1 MTNPISHRSP
11 AVPVGDSVAP
21 SFRAD
26 TATGRIRILLIDDHS
41 LFRESLVRLLE
52 REAGLEVVAH
62 CATVAEAW
70 QALATVAVDVVLL
83 DYYQGDEV
91 GTDLLARLDAGA
103 NRARVMMVT
112 AGMRPSATLRALDAG
127 VSGVVL
133 KHSDPRQLI
142 EAIRAV
148 AAGQTWWDTEFLRS
162 ILASSAELAR
172 PPARAN
178 FLTERQRRVLRSILD
193 GLTNKEIATRLG
205 VSEASAKAT
214 IQELFSKA
222 GVRTRSQLVRI
233 AVERYSAD
241 WLHE

>member
-1 MTNPISHRSP
+1 MS
-11 AVPVGDSVAP
+11 
-21 SFRAD
+21 
-26 TATGRIRILLIDDHS
+26 GRIRILLIDDHS
-41 LFRESLVRLLE
+41 LFRESLARLLE

-70 QALATVAVDVVLL
+70 QTLATAPVDVVLL
-83 DYYQGDEV
+83 DYDLGNEV
-91 GTDLLARLDAGA
+91 GTDLLERLDAAG
-103 NRARVMMVT
+103 NRAKVMMVT
-112 AGMRPSATLRALDAG
+112 AGLRPSATLRALNTG

-162 ILASSAELAR
+162 IITGSVEALR
-172 PPARAN
+172 PREDAGS
-178 FLTERQRRVLRSILD
+178 LTERQRQILRCILD
-193 GLTNKEIATRLG
+193 GLANKEIATRLKT
-205 VSEASAKAT
+205 SETSIKAT

-233 AVERYSAD
+233 AIERYSSE
-241 WLHE
+241 WLHHTP